1 MSVFSRDDVEVDEDR
16 TVWRGFFKLR
26 ALSLRHKLFRGG
38 WGKPI
43 SRELFVRPPAVGV
56 LPYDPGLDAV
66 LLIEQFRVG
75 ALARSGGPWLTELVA
90 GLIDS
95 DESPEA
101 VARREALEEA
111 GVHIGQLESIAQY
124 YSSPGASD
132 EYFYLYLGHASLEG
146 AGGLFG
152 LPEEGED
159 IRARVF
165 SFDQAMAMLDEGHTD
180 NAHTVIALQWLR
192 ANRNRVRQ
200 QWSD

>member
-1 MSVFSRDDVEVDEDR
+1 MGLFSRDDVEVDDDR

-26 ALSLRHKLFRGG
+26 ALSLRHKLFAGG
-38 WGKPI
+38 WGKQI
-43 SRELFVRPPAVGV
+43 NRELFVRPPAVGV

-66 LLIEQFRVG
+66 LLVEQFRIG
-75 ALARSGGPWLTELVA
+75 ALARTDGPWLTELVA
-90 GLIDS
+90 GLIDK
-95 DESPEA
+95 DESPES

-111 GVHIGQLESIAQY
+111 GIHIGELENIAQY

-146 AGGLFG
+146 AGGLYG

-165 SFDQAMAMLDEGHTD
+165 SFQQAESLLNEGHID

-192 ANRNRVRQ
+192 SNRHRIRQ